1 MSTIVA
7 LSTPRGRGA
16 LAVVRL
22 SGPLAMNIVTQMA
35 ELGDIEP
42 RKAKLTK
49 LTKDDQIIDEVILIC
64 FNSHLLSC
72 ATLVDR

>member
-16 LAVVRL
+16 LAVIRL
-22 SGPLAMNIVTQMA
+22 SGPHAINIVDTDERA
-35 ELGDIEP
+35 RRVEP

-49 LTKDDQIIDEVILIC
+49 LDRDEQIIDEVILTC
-64 FNSHLLSC
+64 FL
-72 ATLVDR
+72 APQLVHR